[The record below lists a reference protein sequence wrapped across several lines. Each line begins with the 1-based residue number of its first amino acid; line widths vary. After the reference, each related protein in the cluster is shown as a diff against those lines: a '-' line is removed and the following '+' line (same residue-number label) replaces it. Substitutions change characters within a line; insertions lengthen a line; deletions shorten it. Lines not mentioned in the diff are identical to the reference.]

1 MVSTRIKPCKV
12 LIVDN
17 EPFVV
22 EELVDLFE
30 NNDINCIGCV
40 SSTEALT
47 RFHDDEHVGVVL
59 SDYRMPEMN
68 GIELIHQLKKTAGK
82 RPFESILFTGDAD
95 KEDVIAALR
104 AGVSDYHQK
113 PLDLDALLAV
123 VQRLQRRVQR
133 RAAAVGVELIGERIG
148 QMAESLQELQQGV
161 SGLPAEAETES
172 VPVVELPGYSKLSP
186 RQMEVAELLAR
197 GLTNYQISCELG
209 ISENTV
215 KLYVS
220 QVLRATNMHNR
231 TMLALALGARKYP
244 RLETDRRTPAHYGL
258 ASCILRES
266 GNVYA
271 KQRQGGDDGLLAI
284 IGSLQ
289 TYVQLIAGCMRR
301 GIRHQPIVSQRPS
314 CHVRQSDP
322 ASVLRRSRAAP
333 LDPARRQPAG
343 LYHFMYLTVD
353 PSDIGSRLRGRT
365 DPHGRP
371 RRLGTDLFEAQR
383 QEKGQAVADDGV
395 NQGEED
401 QKKHGELDGHGATL
415 MPPAGPSKV
424 VSAHRTSLGAP
435 QLMLCTVTSVRLSSS
450 PSRSSSSGDRI
461 YSPITLSS
469 PSSRSISG
477 SRMVASKGCTTLPS
491 RPPSS
496 EPRKPLRASDCSES
510 ISLPR
515 AQAAP

>member
-22 EELVDLFE
+22 EELIDLFE

-113 PLDLDALLAV
+113 PLDLDALLAG

-133 RAAAVGVELIGERIG
+133 RAAAVGVELIGERIR

-161 SGLPAEAETES
+161 SGLTAEAETES

-231 TMLALALGARKYP
+231 TMLALALGARK
-244 RLETDRRTPAHYGL
+244 
-258 ASCILRES
+258 
-266 GNVYA
+266 
-271 KQRQGGDDGLLAI
+271 
-284 IGSLQ
+284 
-289 TYVQLIAGCMRR
+289 
-301 GIRHQPIVSQRPS
+301 
-314 CHVRQSDP
+314 
-322 ASVLRRSRAAP
+322 
-333 LDPARRQPAG
+333 
-343 LYHFMYLTVD
+343 
-353 PSDIGSRLRGRT
+353 
-365 DPHGRP
+365 
-371 RRLGTDLFEAQR
+371 
-383 QEKGQAVADDGV
+383 
-395 NQGEED
+395 
-401 QKKHGELDGHGATL
+401 
-415 MPPAGPSKV
+415 
-424 VSAHRTSLGAP
+424 
-435 QLMLCTVTSVRLSSS
+435 
-450 PSRSSSSGDRI
+450 
-461 YSPITLSS
+461 
-469 PSSRSISG
+469 
-477 SRMVASKGCTTLPS
+477 
-491 RPPSS
+491 
-496 EPRKPLRASDCSES
+496 
-510 ISLPR
+510 
-515 AQAAP
+515 